1 MLRLT
6 ESSMPAGFGV
16 LALIAGIGGAARRL
30 LATVRTNTR
39 LPSSAEGNYLLA
51 RKTDGTY
58 SVDYSPFTD
67 TLVTSAI
74 GASRRERRRTGQI
87 RRFTSP
93 DSPLPR
99 AQAAQR
105 RRRSL
110 VTMRYPRSAQ
120 STSSDDRFRVP
131 PEVFNVLYNALERDH
146 KLTRVHRSRLI
157 ERTETIAVFEAATG
171 RLSMSPWCPKVR
183 PEHEATTRC
192 PPQ

>member
-39 LPSSAEGNYLLA
+39 LPSSAEGNYRLA

-74 GASRRERRRTGQI
+74 GASRRE
-87 RRFTSP
+87 
-93 DSPLPR
+93 
-99 AQAAQR
+99 R